1 MRRAGAGQPSGQP
14 RPGTAFVIVLGALC
28 FGVFLGWLLPRSPPT
43 SASLPTSQALKTEVV
58 RPPPTS
64 PVIETVAPVLDSKT
78 SGGGGERARDPRLAH
93 LLELEQTIE
102 STFKSC
108 LSSYCFDEQVNV
120 DGKKQVRIGFLS
132 PPNSGSDTLLAML
145 SRAARKDLVAT
156 GLVENDTHVPAYGY
170 GKNHGWT
177 RIIRLVRRVVP
188 HAHATL
194 SAAAAASAVTP
205 ALFDLQLRQ
214 LVRWQCRLSHVAAH
228 TKMLTVFLDDVITR
242 PAIELDKM
250 LSFIGIRAARSDLVD
265 AFNFY
270 GKTLQVELGLPA
282 AGNADPLAHL
292 DALPPLLI
300 DSALTALESEV
311 SSSDTLA
318 KWPCKSF
325 KDLEKSQAGKL
336 LPIVSATLAADCS
349 NPKVVC
355 SVGFDQRGG

>member
-1 MRRAGAGQPSGQP
+1 
-14 RPGTAFVIVLGALC
+14 V
-28 FGVFLGWLLPRSPPT
+28 
-43 SASLPTSQALKTEVV
+43 
-58 RPPPTS
+58 
-64 PVIETVAPVLDSKT
+64 
-78 SGGGGERARDPRLAH
+78 RDPRLAH

-194 SAAAAASAVTP
+194 TAAAAATASGRGDNITP

-228 TKMLTVFLDDVITR
+228 TKMLTVFLDDIITR

-282 AGNADPLAHL
+282 ADNVDSLAHL
-292 DALPPLLI
+292 DALPPSLI
-300 DSALTALESEV
+300 DSALAALESEV
-311 SSSDTLA
+311 SSTDTLA

-325 KDLEKSQAGKL
+325 RDLEKSEAGKQ
-336 LPIVSATLAADCS
+336 LPIPSAMLAADCS